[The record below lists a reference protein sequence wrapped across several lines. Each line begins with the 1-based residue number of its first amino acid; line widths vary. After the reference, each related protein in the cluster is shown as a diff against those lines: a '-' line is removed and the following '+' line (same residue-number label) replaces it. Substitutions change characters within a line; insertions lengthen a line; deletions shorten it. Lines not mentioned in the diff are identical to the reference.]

1 MVRHGGLRD
10 RELVDDA
17 AACHF
22 VRCPGHFHENLES
35 SRVGERLGDAVKP
48 VRVHDI
54 TLIQLAS
61 AAEKQRETDP
71 EAQRCDFKLSSD
83 STVVL
88 GAIEIV
94 IFLALSAWLVL
105 TGDLLPIGAVFSSKG
120 SLEAGIGGWQGILHG
135 MIFAFLAFA
144 GFESSAPL
152 AEEAR
157 EPRRTVPLAIVLATL
172 SIGLFY
178 VFCSYAAV
186 TGWGM
191 GRISAFAAEPNP
203 WGTMARQA
211 WGRGSVLIIFA
222 ILNSGLGNA
231 VAGINA
237 ASRAMFAMS
246 RAGTLPRPL
255 AHINR
260 RFRTP
265 DVAILANV
273 LTGVLLTI
281 WLGTRYGPAT
291 AFALVGTSVTI
302 LILVVYV
309 ATCLSVPLFYFRE
322 HRAEFRITRHVL
334 IPLIPTIALVFP
346 ISAQFVPAPPAP
358 INLAGPVCGI
368 WLVLGVA
375 IVTVLRVRAPET
387 LSASGRLMSD

>member
-1 MVRHGGLRD
+1 MD
-10 RELVDDA
+10 
-17 AACHF
+17 
-22 VRCPGHFHENLES
+22 
-35 SRVGERLGDAVKP
+35 
-48 VRVHDI
+48 
-54 TLIQLAS
+54 
-61 AAEKQRETDP
+61 
-71 EAQRCDFKLSSD
+71 
-83 STVVL
+83 
-88 GAIEIV
+88 
-94 IFLALSAWLVL
+94 
-105 TGDLLPIGAVFSSKG
+105 
-120 SLEAGIGGWQGILHG
+120 
-135 MIFAFLAFA
+135 
-144 GFESSAPL
+144 
-152 AEEAR
+152 
-157 EPRRTVPLAIVLATL
+157 
-172 SIGLFY
+172 
-178 VFCSYAAV
+178 
-186 TGWGM
+186 
-191 GRISAFAAEPNP
+191 RISAFAADPNP
-203 WGTMARQA
+203 WGTMAGKV

-273 LTGVLLTI
+273 FTGVLLTI

-291 AFALVGTSVTI
+291 AFALVGAIVTI

-309 ATCLSVPLFYFRE
+309 ATCLSVPLFYYRE

-334 IPLIPTIALVFP
+334 MPLIPTIALVFP

-358 INLAGPVCGI
+358 INLAGPVYGI

-375 IVTVLRVRAPET
+375 IVML
-387 LSASGRLMSD
+387 